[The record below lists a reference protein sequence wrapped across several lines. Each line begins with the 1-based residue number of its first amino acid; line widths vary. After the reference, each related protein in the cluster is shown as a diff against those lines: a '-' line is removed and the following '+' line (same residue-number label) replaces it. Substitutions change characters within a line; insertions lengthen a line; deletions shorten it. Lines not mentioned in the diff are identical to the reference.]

1 MRVVP
6 RYRHSSAYGDRFQL
20 LLQKIEMSIEMK
32 DLDRRITVGLVSRAA
47 TDLEKTHE
55 RTRLTRTDIVNRAI
69 SLYEFLDAEM
79 ESGSE
84 LTLCRQ
90 DGTRQLVKLL

>member
-1 MRVVP
+1 MG
-6 RYRHSSAYGDRFQL
+6 A
-20 LLQKIEMSIEMK
+20 EMK
-32 DLDRRITVGLVSRAA
+32 ELDRRITVGLVTKAA
-47 TDLEKTHE
+47 TDLEKTRE

-69 SLYEFLDAEM
+69 SLYEFLDAELD
-79 ESGSE
+79 SGAE